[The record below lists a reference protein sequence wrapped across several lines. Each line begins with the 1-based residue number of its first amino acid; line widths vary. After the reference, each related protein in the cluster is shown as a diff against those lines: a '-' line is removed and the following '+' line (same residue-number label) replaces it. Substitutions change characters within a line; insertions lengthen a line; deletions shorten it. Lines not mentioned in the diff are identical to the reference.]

1 MEASLNGRPTLEE
14 RLVTCE
20 NGYPYR
26 WFESPRSLINR
37 LTGAAWYPDFDSPPS
52 WVPDFL
58 AVAWFVEEALTASP
72 APEMV
77 EPAFDEP
84 EGECRKSAESASKPR
99 LELVPF
105 DVIEEI
111 AEALTYGA
119 SKYEANNWTRGA
131 RWGRYFAAMLRHG
144 FAWWRGEDRDPE
156 TGFSH
161 LAHLGCNLIFLMS
174 YQRHGWGEDDRFRG
188 PDSKAFIKH
197 DGAT

>member
-1 MEASLNGRPTLEE
+1 VEAGLNGRPALEE
-14 RLVTCE
+14 LLSTYG
-20 NGYPYR
+20 NGHPFR
-26 WFESPRSLINR
+26 WFDVARGLVNR
-37 LTGAAWYPDFDSPPS
+37 LTGQAWHPDSDSPPS
-52 WVPDFL
+52 WVPDSL
-58 AVAWFVEEALTASP
+58 AVAWHVEKALTAPPSP
-72 APEMV
+72 EAA

-111 AEALTYGA
+111 AEVLTYGA

-188 PDSKAFIKH
+188 PDNKPFTKH
-197 DGAT
+197 DGAA